1 MAQNEIAG
9 YKPQS
14 EWPTLEEMADGFS
27 EHLMPASTTL
37 AGMSMEHILTNG
49 WRIRHE
55 FQEDKLTWTILEG
68 EDAGKSGDAS
78 YKAYE
83 VRPDI
88 FLIDFYKEDHKE
100 LVTLLH
106 NTSTGELKI
115 FLSGFVDKENG
126 ERRTW
131 TKFVDAIKA
140 GDKPVAVYE
149 TTTEMVGKH
158 VLYRYTPRDAYQHFY
173 VSPGTVMWHCVA
185 GTELDVADADK
196 SLMFKLADSLY
207 LLFWSETVTPV
218 ESIVVIDLQEMR
230 STGRFLCWD
239 PKPQSVVHVRFGSQA
254 TLLNQV
260 DVAAE
265 LAKPLRS

>member
-88 FLIDFYKEDHKE
+88 FLIE

-106 NTSTGELKI
+106 NTFTGELK
-115 FLSGFVDKENG
+115 FCLSGFVDKENG

-140 GDKPVAVYE
+140 GDKPVAAYE

-158 VLYRYTPRDAYQHFY
+158 VLYRYTPRSTLVLPFVITTKGIHTILNEFHDIYVQFISEYCPIYSILHSLSYSLQHPDDNLVPFENAS
-173 VSPGTVMWHCVA
+173 V
-185 GTELDVADADK
+185 LI
-196 SLMFKLADSLY
+196 L
-207 LLFWSETVTPV
+207 
-218 ESIVVIDLQEMR
+218 
-230 STGRFLCWD
+230 
-239 PKPQSVVHVRFGSQA
+239 SVVFTMPSCSPA
-254 TLLNQV
+254 TCLGVLQ
-260 DVAAE
+260 
-265 LAKPLRS
+265 